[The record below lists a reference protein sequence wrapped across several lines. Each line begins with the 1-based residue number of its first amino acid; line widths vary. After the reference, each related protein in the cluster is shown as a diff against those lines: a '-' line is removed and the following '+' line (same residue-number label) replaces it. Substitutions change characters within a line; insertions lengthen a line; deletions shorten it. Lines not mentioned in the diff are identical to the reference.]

1 MAFKSEEGQSGGVRL
16 IVLTFI
22 SMNISNNMLGH
33 FPAVC
38 FTKTQHIQWDVG
50 TFSGMFEATNT
61 PKFDKKSEFFLAV
74 FVATT
79 SDVFDKKS
87 GH

>member
-1 MAFKSEEGQSGGVRL
+1 
-16 IVLTFI
+16 
-22 SMNISNNMLGH
+22 
-33 FPAVC
+33 
-38 FTKTQHIQWDVG
+38 
-50 TFSGMFEATNT
+50 MFEATNT